1 MSSVY
6 LLLHC
11 ETMQN
16 MSDGTIGNVPLLY
29 AVKQSQYIKNM
40 QTGGRSQYQHCNRTT
55 QLRDLSELM
64 HTVSVENENIIQDP
78 MTQFTSG
85 PLVSSQSVTGGQVVV
100 FERSSLRAEE
110 AVPPGGRGRSQPG
123 QG

>member
-64 HTVSVENENIIQDP
+64 HTVSVENENVIQDP
-78 MTQFTSG
+78 MMTTVHFRA
-85 PLVSSQSVTGGQVVV
+85 TG
-100 FERSSLRAEE
+100 
-110 AVPPGGRGRSQPG
+110 
-123 QG
+123 